1 MANKH
6 QVINGIMMFM
16 DNHMIPKAEGNYKVI
31 LRTAKAGMMMA
42 PDKIWE
48 TIKGNSLIEMVG
60 AVKGDSIDIDL
71 LGEILKEGFD
81 TEGFCFE
88 FELLGSHYKIHFD
101 KDDINTLKNYIA
113 RS

>member
-1 MANKH
+1 MAHKH
-6 QVINGIMMFM
+6 KVINGIMLFM

-31 LRTAKAGMMMA
+31 LRTARAGMMIA

-48 TIKGNSLIEMVG
+48 VVKNNPLIEMVG
-60 AVKGDSIDIDL
+60 AIDGDELDVEL

-88 FELLGSHYKIHFD
+88 FEFLGSHYKIHFD
-101 KDDINTLKNYIA
+101 KDDIVSIKNYIA